1 MTRYRSSVAPLV
13 ALCAAS
19 SLLFTAGCATKKY
32 VRSQTQPLVEQTHEL
47 NQVTAQN
54 HREIQ
59 NVDKRAQSGI
69 QQAQGA
75 AQTAQQSADS
85 ANQSAQ
91 QAMSQTNALSGV
103 VSNLDNY
110 QPVAQINVTF
120 GFNKAVLSRGDK
132 SKLDQLASQM
142 GSTKGYIVALT
153 GSTDSTGTKAYN
165 DQLSQRRAQ
174 AVERY
179 LAATYHVPPYK
190 FYVLGLGKADEVASN
205 RTASGRAK
213 NRRVQVQ
220 LLTNMSNTSTG
231 SSGSQAQSPAQPQSQ
246 TQSQTQGQTEPQ
258 LPSNTQ

>member
-32 VRSQTQPLVEQTHEL
+32 VRSQTQPLVEQTQEL
-47 NQVTAQN
+47 NQVTASN

-59 NVDKRAQSGI
+59 DVDKRAQSGI

-75 AQTAQQSADS
+75 AQTAQQSADT

-110 QPVAQINVTF
+110 QQVAKINVTF
-120 GFNKAVLSRGDK
+120 GFNKAVLSRNDK
-132 SKLDQLASQM
+132 AELDQLASQM

-153 GSTDSTGTKAYN
+153 GGTDSTGSKTYN
-165 DQLSQRRAQ
+165 DELSQRRAQ

-179 LAATYHVPPYK
+179 LAATYNVPPYK
-190 FYVLGLGKADEVASN
+190 FYLIGLGKADEVASN
-205 RTASGRAK
+205 RTASGRAE
-213 NRRVQVQ
+213 NRHVEVQ
-220 LLTNMSNTSTG
+220 LLTNMGNTQATATG
-231 SSGSQAQSPAQPQSQ
+231 SQ
-246 TQSQTQGQTEPQ
+246 TQSQPQ
-258 LPSNTQ
+258 SQSDNQ

>member
-1 MTRYRSSVAPLV
+1 MTRYRSSITPLV

-32 VRSQTQPLVEQTHEL
+32 VRSQVQPLVQQTNEL

-59 NVDKRAQSGI
+59 DVDRRAQSGI

-75 AQTAQQSADS
+75 AQNAQQSADS
-85 ANQSAQ
+85 ANQAAQ
-91 QAMSQTNALSGV
+91 QAMSQTSALSTV

-110 QPVAQINVTF
+110 QQVAAINVTF
-120 GFNKAVLSRGDK
+120 GFNKATLTSEDK
-132 SKLDQLASQM
+132 SKLDQLASELNT
-142 GSTKGYIVALT
+142 TKGYIITLT
-153 GSTDSTGTKAYN
+153 GGTDSTGSKAYN

-179 LAATYHVPPYK
+179 LAATYHIPPYK
-190 FYVLGLGKADEVASN
+190 FYLIGLGKADEVASN

-213 NRRVQVQ
+213 NRRVEVQ
-220 LLTNMSNTSTG
+220 LLTNMG
-231 SSGSQAQSPAQPQSQ
+231 SSSAATTSGQTQAQSPSSTNTQ
-246 TQSQTQGQTEPQ
+246 TQA
-258 LPSNTQ
+258 NTQ

>member
-32 VRSQTQPLVEQTHEL
+32 VRSQVQPLVQQTNEL

-59 NVDKRAQSGI
+59 DVDKRAQSGI

-85 ANQSAQ
+85 AGQSAQ
-91 QAMSQTNALSGV
+91 QAMSKTDALSGI

-120 GFNKAVLSRGDK
+120 GFNKAILTSADK
-132 SKLDQLASQM
+132 SRLDQLASQM

-153 GSTDSTGTKAYN
+153 GSTDSTGSKAYN
-165 DQLSQRRAQ
+165 DRLSQRRAQ

-205 RTASGRAK
+205 RTAAGRAK

-220 LLTNMSNTSTG
+220 LLTNMSNTPAG
-231 SSGSQAQSPAQPQSQ
+231 DASGQTQSQSQSPAQSQSQ
-246 TQSQTQGQTEPQ
+246 TETQ